1 MKSHHRYLVQGV
13 KRMTWRD
20 NIVNE
25 HKNIRHDTRQNWNC
39 EDATFFII
47 LQVLTENIL
56 ETKSR
61 ESRLKSM
68 KNQLKNKILLCLFNF
83 FLRLFVSMN
92 IWQSGVKAAPL
103 STRGGRWQM
112 IEKSCQMHAEW
123 HVYLQSKLDD
133 ILCVDVDS
141 KYRHGRV
148 GTCDTLI
155 KYVASE
161 EWCIHIS
168 LGARNDI
175 IIVIKKRA
183 SAELADALIRTILN
197 YLVLR
202 GS

>member
-1 MKSHHRYLVQGV
+1 
-13 KRMTWRD
+13 
-20 NIVNE
+20 
-25 HKNIRHDTRQNWNC
+25 
-39 EDATFFII
+39 
-47 LQVLTENIL
+47 
-56 ETKSR
+56 
-61 ESRLKSM
+61 
-68 KNQLKNKILLCLFNF
+68 
-83 FLRLFVSMN
+83 MN
-92 IWQSGVKAAPL
+92 IWQSGVKMAPI
-103 STRGGRWQM
+103 STGRKMTNDWKIM
-112 IEKSCQMHAEW
+112 SNALHPEW
-123 HVYLQSKLDD
+123 HVYLQSKLDE
-133 ILCVDVDS
+133 ILCVHVDS

-202 GS
+202 ES